1 MKILVWSL
9 VALLVVLHQDVW
21 FWGDD
26 RLIFGFM
33 PITLLYQACISLG
46 ASLVWLLAVNVA
58 WPVDE
63 ELIPDPVPGADPKGP
78 GTDRVPVSER
88 PIPKEKIN
96 PRHAGGDDMQG
107 APA

>member
-9 VALLVVLHQDVW
+9 VALLVVLHQDIW

-26 RLIFGFM
+26 RLVLGFL
-33 PITLLYQACISLG
+33 PITLAYQACISVG

-58 WPVDE
+58 WPVDD
-63 ELIPDPVPGADPKGP
+63 ELAAEVKVAA
-78 GTDRVPVSER
+78 SER

-96 PRHAGGDDMQG
+96 PRLAGGDDVQG